1 MSRNSIKPSAL
12 RLPSFGEIVRMILHR
27 PQQISTSNAML
38 WGIVWLIVGA
48 IAGWHYDIIPATLFS
63 YTWGHISLFVQVR
76 MAIFLGLCSSLIFA
90 FASLRFGTT
99 SFVDVV
105 ARMLYARSPLTLL
118 MLLGIV
124 GDRVAFSTFATN
136 PLVAFEQS
144 PQMSAVMTVTTALI
158 MIWYLYWSYTAYR
171 SVMNVEKLG
180 RFGVLKLYIAI
191 LAISFVVS
199 VVQL

>member
-12 RLPSFGEIVRMILHR
+12 RLPSFGEIVRKILHR

-63 YTWGHISLFVQVR
+63 YTWGHISLFGQVR

-90 FASLRFGTT
+90 FSSLRYGTT

-118 MLLGIV
+118 MLLGVV

-136 PLVAFEQS
+136 PLVAFEQV
-144 PQMSAVMTVTTALI
+144 PQMSVVMTVTTALI

-171 SVMNVEKLG
+171 SVMNVEKWG
-180 RFGVLKLYIAI
+180 RFGVLILYIAI

>member
-1 MSRNSIKPSAL
+1 
-12 RLPSFGEIVRMILHR
+12 
-27 PQQISTSNAML
+27 ML

-63 YTWGHISLFVQVR
+63 YTWGHISLFGQVR

-90 FASLRFGTT
+90 FSSLRYGTT

-118 MLLGIV
+118 MLLGVV
-124 GDRVAFSTFATN
+124 GDRVAFSTFAAN
-136 PLVAFEQS
+136 PLVAFEQT
-144 PQMSAVMTVTTALI
+144 PQMSVVMTVVTALI

-171 SVMNVEKLG
+171 SVMNVEKWG
-180 RFGVLKLYIAI
+180 RFGVLILYIAI

>member
-144 PQMSAVMTVTTALI
+144 PQMSAVMTVTTAVI

-171 SVMNVEKLG
+171 SVMNVEKWG

>member
-1 MSRNSIKPSAL
+1 
-12 RLPSFGEIVRMILHR
+12 
-27 PQQISTSNAML
+27 ML

-63 YTWGHISLFVQVR
+63 YTWGHISLFGQVR

-136 PLVAFEQS
+136 PLVAFEQA
-144 PQMSAVMTVTTALI
+144 PQTSAVMTVTTAVI
-158 MIWYLYWSYTAYR
+158 MIWYLFWSYTAYR
-171 SVMNVEKLG
+171 SVTNVEKLG
-180 RFGVLKLYIAI
+180 RFGVLILYIAI

>member
-1 MSRNSIKPSAL
+1 MSQKYRKSPRRAM
-12 RLPSFGEIVRMILHR
+12 PSFKEIVHGVVYR
-27 PQQISTSNAML
+27 PREINTSNAML
-38 WGIVWLIVGA
+38 WGVAWLIVGA
-48 IAGWHYDIIPATLFS
+48 IAGWYYDIVPATLFS

-136 PLVAFEQS
+136 PLLAFEQA
-144 PQMSAVMTVTTALI
+144 PQMSAVMTVTTAVI
-158 MIWYLYWSYTAYR
+158 MIWYLFWSYTAYR
-171 SVMNVEKLG
+171 SVTNVEKLG
-180 RFGVLKLYIAI
+180 RFRVLILYIAI

>member
-144 PQMSAVMTVTTALI
+144 PQMSAVMTVTTAVI

>member
-1 MSRNSIKPSAL
+1 
-12 RLPSFGEIVRMILHR
+12 
-27 PQQISTSNAML
+27 ML

-63 YTWGHISLFVQVR
+63 YTWGHISLFGQVR

-105 ARMLYARSPLTLL
+105 ARMLYARSPPTLL
-118 MLLGIV
+118 MLLGVV

-136 PLVAFEQS
+136 PLVAYGQAPHTS
-144 PQMSAVMTVTTALI
+144 IVMTVVTAVI

-171 SVMNVEKLG
+171 SVMNVEKWG
-180 RFGVLKLYIAI
+180 RFGVLKLFIAI
-191 LAISFVVS
+191 LVISFVVS

>member
-48 IAGWHYDIIPATLFS
+48 IAGWYYDIVPATLFS

-144 PQMSAVMTVTTALI
+144 PQMSAVMTVTTAVI